1 MLLPNE
7 LGKILW
13 TILSGDDLVHERDR
27 VRTEAGTCR
36 LLNLGRTHR
45 GGIARPRVIRGT
57 QAKPLPLLPSE
68 PGGVCSRPLHEARS
82 LTIHYVIT
90 CGLLA
95 RAQDCL
101 QFFAEQSG
109 RRGTAV
115 HLFAGWR

>member
-1 MLLPNE
+1 MLLPDE

-36 LLNLGRTHR
+36 LLSLGRTHF

-82 LTIHYVIT
+82 LATHYRT
-90 CGLLA
+90 TGELLA
-95 RAQDCL
+95 RSKDGL
-101 QFFAEQSG
+101 EFFTEQS
-109 RRGTAV
+109 RRGRPAIGFV
-115 HLFAGWR
+115 PGQW